1 MAATASQSNLAGLP
15 RRLVQDG
22 IVSEEQLQEAS
33 EAAKK
38 ERLPLISY
46 LVSEDLANARA
57 IAVAASH
64 EFGVPL
70 LDLEA
75 VEIDI
80 DVIRAVDQKLISK
93 HRVLPL
99 VKRGQR
105 IFLGIAD
112 PTNLQAIDDIK
123 FATSL
128 RVDPVVVEQD
138 KLEERI
144 NKAMEA
150 VDTSMS
156 GLEDDDFDLEN
167 LDVGGEQQEDEDI
180 HKDDVEDA
188 PVVRFVNKVLLD
200 AIKRGASDVHF
211 EPYEKYFR
219 VRTRLDGVLS
229 EIAQPPVILAN
240 KVCAR
245 LKVMSRMDI
254 AERRV
259 PQDYSRPI
267 ERQARHRDAGL

>member
-22 IVSEEQLQEAS
+22 IVSEDQLQEAVES
-33 EAAKK
+33 AKK
-38 ERLPLISY
+38 ERLPLIAY
-46 LVSEDLANARA
+46 LVNEEIANARA

-70 LDLEA
+70 LDLDSLE
-75 VEIDI
+75 VDLE
-80 DVIRAVDQKLISK
+80 VVRAVDQNLITK

-144 NKAMEA
+144 NRAIEA
-150 VDTSMS
+150 VDTSMG
-156 GLEDDDFDLEN
+156 GLEDAETNAPCVTAEMQLAYRRPV
-167 LDVGGEQQEDEDI
+167 LIADE
-180 HKDDVEDA
+180 V
-188 PVVRFVNKVLLD
+188 
-200 AIKRGASDVHF
+200 
-211 EPYEKYFR
+211 
-219 VRTRLDGVLS
+219 
-229 EIAQPPVILAN
+229 IAR
-240 KVCAR
+240 AR
-245 LKVMSRMDI
+245 LTGVDGRDLHVEGAIVATDGTVLTGATSRW
-254 AERRV
+254 RQLRKV
-259 PQDYSRPI
+259 PQP
-267 ERQARHRDAGL
+267 

>member
-1 MAATASQSNLAGLP
+1 MAATASQTNLAGLP

-22 IVSEEQLQEAS
+22 IVAEEALLEAT
-33 EAAKK
+33 EKAKK
-38 ERLPLISY
+38 DKLPLVAY
-46 LVSEDLANARA
+46 LVNEEIAEARA

-70 LDLEA
+70 LDLDA
-75 VEIDI
+75 VDI
-80 DVIRAVDQKLISK
+80 DLEVVRAVDQKLINK

-99 VKRGQR
+99 VRRGQR
-105 IFLGIAD
+105 LFLGISD

-123 FATSL
+123 FQTSL
-128 RVDPVVVEQD
+128 RIDPVVVEQD

-144 NKAMEA
+144 TKAIEA
-150 VDTSMS
+150 VDTTMS
-156 GLEDDDFDLEN
+156 DLGEDDFDLEN
-167 LDVGGEQQEDEDI
+167 LDVSGEKDEADDI

-188 PVVRFVNKVLLD
+188 PVVRFVNKILLD
-200 AIKRGASDVHF
+200 AIKRGASDIHF

-229 EIAQPPVILAN
+229 EVAQPPVVLAT

-245 LKVMSRMDI
+245 L
-254 AERRV
+254 
-259 PQDYSRPI
+259 
-267 ERQARHRDAGL
+267 